1 MNNLNWVR
9 TDYGFYTVDDD
20 TLMFACEENDIFE
33 DNICE
38 VSDMTG
44 LTSQEYNEV
53 SEILLNTFNYEL
65 NGQFL

>member
-9 TDYGFYTVDDD
+9 TDYGFYAVDDD
-20 TLMFACEENDIFE
+20 TLMFAYEENDIFE

-44 LTSQEYNEV
+44 LSDQEYNEV